1 MKNRRSSSV
10 FSFALMLLVFFVL
23 PQFAAAATPP
33 TPSPL
38 SPAAGASVTAPFAIS
53 WSAVTDPSGI
63 VAYNWEV
70 SASSSFTSIA
80 ANNSTMG
87 ATQDTVSGLGNGT
100 YFWRVQAVNGNFEQ
114 SAWSS
119 PRSFTVSGVS
129 AGALAA
135 PNMDPPKGYS
145 TFHPF
150 EVMTFTWSTVSG
162 AASYEIQASTD
173 PSFPVS
179 TSFSMNNIP
188 NLTYSFATPDEGNYF
203 ARVFAVDANGVL
215 SAPSNV
221 ITFSIFYSNP
231 LPAPPSPISPLNA
244 GTLTLPVTLNWSDVP
259 NPQPSG
265 YEVEI
270 AKDSGF
276 QNIEE
281 DDPQLN
287 DPSRTVLSLTPGQKF
302 WRVRSA
308 QGDAS
313 PTTAAV
319 TKWSASGSF
328 TVSQAPASPVSVAF
342 TSNPLYSGN
351 STFVQI
357 QLSTAAPS
365 SGAVISLSSSDPNA
379 APVPATVTMPANTA
393 WMQFQMKAGQVTA
406 QTPVTIT
413 ASLNSGSASA
423 QLTVMPPTLKSLSIS
438 PTTFNGGIQVQA
450 IAMLNGVAPQSG
462 AAINFTSSS
471 PAVQVPAVETVAA
484 GSPSIVFQVPTSSVS
499 ANTPVTITG
508 TYNGQSAQTQVTL
521 TPQGQPASISL
532 NPTSATGTS
541 GSFGIV
547 TVAAAAST
555 DQIFS
560 LSSSSPAVTL
570 PSTVTIPA
578 GSMQAGFNINTT
590 QVSTQTLVTISVSGG
605 GVTRSATL
613 MLNATAP
620 PPPTVNLSVTAGG
633 RQGET
638 ISSTPAGISARVGS
652 TSTAA
657 FASGTK
663 ITLTVSNGRD
673 AIWSGACS
681 SSGRKTKSC
690 SFTLNGDSQ
699 VLANVQ

>member
-1 MKNRRSSSV
+1 
-10 FSFALMLLVFFVL
+10 
-23 PQFAAAATPP
+23 
-33 TPSPL
+33 
-38 SPAAGASVTAPFAIS
+38 
-53 WSAVTDPSGI
+53 
-63 VAYNWEV
+63 
-70 SASSSFTSIA
+70 
-80 ANNSTMG
+80 
-87 ATQDTVSGLGNGT
+87 
-100 YFWRVQAVNGNFEQ
+100 
-114 SAWSS
+114 
-119 PRSFTVSGVS
+119 
-129 AGALAA
+129 
-135 PNMDPPKGYS
+135 
-145 TFHPF
+145 
-150 EVMTFTWSTVSG
+150 
-162 AASYEIQASTD
+162 
-173 PSFPVS
+173 
-179 TSFSMNNIP
+179 
-188 NLTYSFATPDEGNYF
+188 
-203 ARVFAVDANGVL
+203 
-215 SAPSNV
+215 
-221 ITFSIFYSNP
+221 
-231 LPAPPSPISPLNA
+231 
-244 GTLTLPVTLNWSDVP
+244 
-259 NPQPSG
+259 
-265 YEVEI
+265 
-270 AKDSGF
+270 
-276 QNIEE
+276 
-281 DDPQLN
+281 
-287 DPSRTVLSLTPGQKF
+287 
-302 WRVRSA
+302 
-308 QGDAS
+308 
-313 PTTAAV
+313 
-319 TKWSASGSF
+319 
-328 TVSQAPASPVSVAF
+328 
-342 TSNPLYSGN
+342 
-351 STFVQI
+351 
-357 QLSTAAPS
+357 
-365 SGAVISLSSSDPNA
+365 
-379 APVPATVTMPANTA
+379 
-393 WMQFQMKAGQVTA
+393 
-406 QTPVTIT
+406 
-413 ASLNSGSASA
+413 
-423 QLTVMPPTLKSLSIS
+423 VMPPTLKSLSIS

-590 QVSTQTLVTISVSGG
+590 QVSTQTAVTISVSGG

>member
-1 MKNRRSSSV
+1 MQNRLAPA
-10 FSFALMLLVFFVL
+10 FAFIMLCLVFTL

-33 TPSPL
+33 TPNPL
-38 SPAAGASVTAPFAIS
+38 SPAAGASVTAPFTIS

-70 SASSSFTSIA
+70 SASSSFSSIA

-100 YFWRVQAVNGNFEQ
+100 YFWRVQSVNGNFVQ

-119 PRSFTVSGVS
+119 ARSFTVTGASV
-129 AGALAA
+129 GALAA

-145 TFHPF
+145 TFHPL
-150 EVMTFTWSTVSG
+150 EVMTFTWSAVSG

-173 PSFPVS
+173 PNFPVS
-179 TSFSMNNIP
+179 TSFSINNIP
-188 NLTYSFATPDEGNYF
+188 NPTYSFSTPNEGNYF
-203 ARVFAVDANGVL
+203 ARVFAVNANGIL

-221 ITFSIFYSNP
+221 ITFSIFYNNP
-231 LPAPPSPISPLNA
+231 LPPPPSPISPLNA
-244 GTLTLPVTLNWSDVP
+244 GTLNLPVTLNWTDVA

-265 YEVEI
+265 YEIEI
-270 AKDSGF
+270 AKDSSF

-287 DPSRTVLSLTPGQKF
+287 NPSRTVLSLTPGTKY
-302 WRVRSA
+302 WRARSH

-328 TVSQAPASPVSVAF
+328 TVSQAPAAPVSLAF
-342 TSNPLYSGN
+342 TTNPLYSGD
-351 STFVQI
+351 STWVQI
-357 QLSTAAPS
+357 QLSAAAPS
-365 SGAVISLSSSDPNA
+365 SGAIISLNSSDPNA

-450 IAMLNGVAPQSG
+450 IAMLNGVAPANG
-462 AAINFTSSS
+462 ASINFTSSS

-484 GSPSIVFQVPTSSVS
+484 GSPSIVFSIPTSSVS
-499 ANTPVTITG
+499 ASTPVTVTA
-508 TYNGQSAQTQVTL
+508 TYNGQSVQTQITL
-521 TPQGQPASISL
+521 TPQGQPASLSL
-532 NPTSATGTS
+532 SPTSATGTS
-541 GSFGIV
+541 GSLGIV
-547 TVAAAAST
+547 TVASAAST

-560 LSSSSPAVTL
+560 LSSSSPAATL
-570 PSTVTIPA
+570 PSTVLIPA
-578 GSMQAGFNINTT
+578 GSVHAGFNINTS

-613 MLNATAP
+613 TLNPAAP
-620 PPPTVNLSVTAGG
+620 APSTVNLSVTAGG

-638 ISSTPAGISARVGS
+638 VSSTPAGIKAAVGS
-652 TSTAA
+652 TSTAP
-657 FASGTK
+657 FAQGTSV
-663 ITLTVSNGRD
+663 TLTVSNGRD

-681 SSGRKTKSC
+681 SGGNKAKSC
-690 SFTLNGDSQ
+690 TFTLNADSQ

>member
-1 MKNRRSSSV
+1 
-10 FSFALMLLVFFVL
+10 L
-23 PQFAAAATPP
+23 
-33 TPSPL
+33 
-38 SPAAGASVTAPFAIS
+38 
-53 WSAVTDPSGI
+53 
-63 VAYNWEV
+63 
-70 SASSSFTSIA
+70 
-80 ANNSTMG
+80 
-87 ATQDTVSGLGNGT
+87 
-100 YFWRVQAVNGNFEQ
+100 
-114 SAWSS
+114 
-119 PRSFTVSGVS
+119 S
-129 AGALAA
+129 AG
-135 PNMDPPKGYS
+135 
-145 TFHPF
+145 
-150 EVMTFTWSTVSG
+150 TV
-162 AASYEIQASTD
+162 
-173 PSFPVS
+173 
-179 TSFSMNNIP
+179 N
-188 NLTYSFATPDEGNYF
+188 
-203 ARVFAVDANGVL
+203 
-215 SAPSNV
+215 
-221 ITFSIFYSNP
+221 
-231 LPAPPSPISPLNA
+231 
-244 GTLTLPVTLNWSDVP
+244 LPVTLNWSDVP

-328 TVSQAPASPVSVAF
+328 TVSQAPASPVSLAF
-342 TSNPLYSGN
+342 TSNPVYSGN

-393 WMQFQMKAGQVTA
+393 WMQFQMKAGQVTTE
-406 QTPVTIT
+406 TPVTIT

-423 QLTVMPPTLKSLSIS
+423 QLNVMPPTIKSLSIS

-484 GSPSIVFQVPTSSVS
+484 GSPSIVFQIPTSSVS
-499 ANTPVTITG
+499 ANTPVTVTG
-508 TYNGQSAQTQVTL
+508 TYNGQSVQTQVTL

-578 GSMQAGFNINTT
+578 GSVQAGFNINTT
-590 QVSTQTLVTISVSGG
+590 QVSTQTAVTISVSGG

>member
-1 MKNRRSSSV
+1 MKNRPASV
-10 FSFALMLLVFFVL
+10 FSFALMLWLLLAL
-23 PQFAAAATPP
+23 PRFASAATPP

-38 SPAAGASVTAPFAIS
+38 SPAAGASVTAPFTVS

-70 SASSSFTSIA
+70 SASSNFSSIA

-100 YFWRVQAVNGNFEQ
+100 YFWRVQSVNGSFVQ
-114 SAWSS
+114 SAWSA
-119 PRSFTVSGVS
+119 PRSFTVTGVS

-135 PNMDPPKGYS
+135 PNMDPPKAYS
-145 TFHPF
+145 TFHPL
-150 EVMTFTWSTVSG
+150 EVMTFTWSAVSG
-162 AASYEIQASTD
+162 AATYEMQASTD

-179 TSFSMNNIP
+179 TSFIMSNIVNP
-188 NLTYSFATPDEGNYF
+188 TYSFSTPDQGNYF
-203 ARVFAVDANGVL
+203 ARVFAVDSNGVR

-221 ITFSIFYSNP
+221 ITFSISYNNP
-231 LPAPPSPISPLNA
+231 LPPPPSPISPLNA
-244 GTLTLPVTLNWSDVP
+244 GTLTLPVTVKWTDVA

-265 YEVEI
+265 YEIQI
-270 AKDSGF
+270 AKDSSF

-287 DPSRTVLSLTPGQKF
+287 DPSRTVLSLTPGTKY

-328 TVSQAPASPVSVAF
+328 TVSQAPAAPVSLAF

-351 STFVQI
+351 STWVQI

-365 SGAVISLSSSDPNA
+365 SGAVINLSSSDPNA

-406 QTPVTIT
+406 ETPVTIT

-423 QLTVMPPTLKSLSIS
+423 QLNVMPPTLKSLSIS

-450 IAMLNGVAPQSG
+450 IAMLNGVAPANG
-462 AAINFTSSS
+462 AAINLTSSS
-471 PAVQVPAVETVAA
+471 PSVLVPAVETVGA
-484 GSPSIVFQVPTSSVS
+484 GSPSAVFSIPTTSVS
-499 ANTPVTITG
+499 ASTPVTITA
-508 TYNGQSAQTQVTL
+508 TYNGQSVQTQITL

-532 NPTSATGTS
+532 SPTSATGTS
-541 GSFGIV
+541 GSFGTV

-560 LSSSSPAVTL
+560 LSSSNPAVTL
-570 PSTVTIPA
+570 PSTVLIPA
-578 GSMQAGFNINTT
+578 GSIHAGFTINTS

-613 MLNATAP
+613 TLNPTAP
-620 PPPTVNLSVTAGG
+620 APSTVNLSVTAGG
-633 RQGET
+633 RQGQS
-638 ISSTPAGISARVGS
+638 ISSTPAGIRAAVGS
-652 TSTAA
+652 TSTAP
-657 FASGTK
+657 FAAGTK
-663 ITLTVSNGRD
+663 ITLAVSNGRD

-681 SSGRKTKSC
+681 SNGNKARSC
-690 SFTLNGDSQ
+690 TFTLNANAQ